1 MKGRCEMMYLII
13 DLEEEEL
20 KSICK
25 SKQEVIDFAQEY
37 YDYLEFEDD
46 EKRPK
51 DWNMALNFLEANS
64 RYVLDLDKREDYK
77 VNRLIDEIKEL
88 RDIADEADN
97 PYAIQD
103 MEDCINGNVL
113 FALGNLPI
121 ITVLRAVKIQDYIGI
136 NTLEKIRDEFQDI
149 CVNYGIREE
158 GDV

>member
-1 MKGRCEMMYLII
+1 MMYLII

-37 YDYLEFEDD
+37 YDYLFAEDD
-46 EKRPK
+46 DYEEDKKPN
-51 DWNMALNFLEANS
+51 DWNMALDFLEANS

-103 MEDCINGNVL
+103 MEDCINSNIL
-113 FALGNLPI
+113 FPLENLPI
-121 ITVLRAVKIQDYIGI
+121 ITILRAVKIQDYIGI
-136 NTLEKIRDEFQDI
+136 NTLEKIRDEFKDI
-149 CVNYGIREE
+149 CINYGIREE

>member
-1 MKGRCEMMYLII
+1 MYLII

-37 YDYLEFEDD
+37 YDYLFEEDD
-46 EKRPK
+46 DYDEDKRPN
-51 DWNMALNFLEANS
+51 DWNMALDFLEANS

-88 RDIADEADN
+88 KDIADEADN
-97 PYAIQD
+97 DYALED
-103 MEDCINGNVL
+103 MSDYINENVMKE
-113 FALGNLPI
+113 LGYIPI
-121 ITVLRAVKIQDYIGI
+121 DIFLYAVKDLIGI
-136 NTLEKIRDEFQDI
+136 NTLEEIRDEFKDI
-149 CVNYGIREE
+149 CINYGIREE

>member
-1 MKGRCEMMYLII
+1 MTTYLII

-46 EKRPK
+46 DKRPN
-51 DWNMALNFLEANS
+51 DWNMALDFLEANS

-97 PYAIQD
+97 DYAIQD
-103 MEDCINGNVL
+103 MADCVNE
-113 FALGNLPI
+113 NLMSE
-121 ITVLRAVKIQDYIGI
+121 LREMLRDELLDVIGESNI
-136 NTLEKIRDEFQDI
+136 NTLMEIRNRFKDI
-149 CVNYGIREE
+149 CINYGIRDE

>member
-1 MKGRCEMMYLII
+1 MYLII

-46 EKRPK
+46 DKRPN
-51 DWNMALNFLEANS
+51 DWNMALDFLEANS
-64 RYVLDLDKREDYK
+64 RYVLNLDKREDYK

-97 PYAIQD
+97 DYAIQD
-103 MEDCINGNVL
+103 MEDCINSNIFFVL
-113 FALGNLPI
+113 ENLPI
-121 ITVLRAVKIQDYIGI
+121 ITILRAIKIQDYIGI
-136 NTLEKIRDEFQDI
+136 NTLEEIRDEFQDI